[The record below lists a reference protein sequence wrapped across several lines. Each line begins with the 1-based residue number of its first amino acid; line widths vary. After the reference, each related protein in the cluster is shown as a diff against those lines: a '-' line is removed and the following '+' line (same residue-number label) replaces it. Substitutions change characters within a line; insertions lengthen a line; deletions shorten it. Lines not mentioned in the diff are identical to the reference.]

1 MTYVKNKKLEIGV
14 APMIIAELSGN
25 HNGSIDRALESIV
38 QAKKAGANAIKFQ
51 TYTADTMTID
61 TRQEHFV
68 VRGGLWDGRSLYE
81 LYEEAHTPWEWHQP
95 LFEKARE
102 LNILPFSSPFD
113 FTAVDFL
120 ETLHAPLYK
129 IASFELVD
137 LPLIDYVAK
146 TGKPIIMSTGMATL
160 DEIQAAVDCA
170 KIAGCQDLTLLHCVS
185 EYPAPIE
192 NCNLS
197 MIPDLKKRF
206 DVRVGLSDHTF
217 STSVAVASVA
227 LGAMVIEKHF
237 TLCRSDGGVD
247 SAFSIEPSE
256 LFQLCLDAKAAH
268 RAIGSINYTRSLS
281 ETDNRKFR
289 RSIYVVEDI
298 EEGECFTKKNI
309 RCIRPGYGLLP
320 KEFPVVLGGRA
331 KRKCS
336 RGEALS
342 KEMVSDE

>member
-1 MTYVKNKKLEIGV
+1 MVYVKNKKLEIGS
-14 APMIIAELSGN
+14 APMIIAELSAN
-25 HNGSIDRALESIV
+25 HNGSIDRAIESII
-38 QAKKAGANAIKFQ
+38 QAKKAGADAIKFQ
-51 TYTADTMTID
+51 TYTADTMTLD
-61 TRQEHFV
+61 TRQEHFI
-68 VRGGLWDGRSLYE
+68 VRGSLWDGRSLYE
-81 LYEEAHTPWEWHQP
+81 LYEEAHTPWGWHQS

-102 LNILPFSSPFD
+102 LDILPFSSPFD

-120 ETLHAPLYK
+120 ETLDAPLYK

-137 LPLIDYVAK
+137 LPLIEYVAR

-170 KIAGCQDLTLLHCVS
+170 QTAGCQDLTLLHCVS
-185 EYPAPIE
+185 AYPAPIE

-217 STSVAVASVA
+217 GTSVAVASVA
-227 LGAMVIEKHF
+227 LGAMAIEKHF

-247 SAFSIEPSE
+247 SAFSIEPNE
-256 LFQLCLDAKAAH
+256 LAQLCLDAKAAH
-268 RAIGSINYTRSLS
+268 RAIGSIHYARSLS

-298 EEGECFTKKNI
+298 AEGECFTEKNI

-320 KEFPVVLGGRA
+320 KEFPTVLGSRA

-336 RGEALS
+336 RGEPLV
-342 KEMVSDE
+342 KEMISDE